1 MEKEIKIKN
10 LHLLLVVMVIVL
22 ISSFKPAPTSD
33 YEIVIIR
40 GKEFIKSRVSGGY
53 VFTKLN

>member
-1 MEKEIKIKN
+1 MG
-10 LHLLLVVMVIVL
+10 VVIIAL
-22 ISSFKPAPTSD
+22 PSFKTAPQSD